1 MELEEALNDLEPT
14 FDHAQQSLQASA
26 VGLQQAQAEMQHLQQ
41 SWDENSQ
48 QVNDAQQNASVER
61 AKLEQLDSQI
71 GRAQSRS
78 ERIQAE
84 LGQSDVNPLQEKFE
98 LLQKELQAHRSELDE
113 LESND
118 VDVDVLAEHVKRA
131 SELIELC
138 RDRIGNAKLRIEEV
152 VAQIDAD

>member
-1 MELEEALNDLEPT
+1 MATKKAAKTIDGTTGYAEAIGE
-14 FDHAQQSLQASA
+14 
-26 VGLQQAQAEMQHLQQ
+26 
-41 SWDENSQ
+41 
-48 QVNDAQQNASVER
+48 
-61 AKLEQLDSQI
+61 LDSI
-71 GRAQSRS
+71 
-78 ERIQAE
+78 
-84 LGQSDVNPLQEKFE
+84 
-98 LLQKELQAHRSELDE
+98 LDE